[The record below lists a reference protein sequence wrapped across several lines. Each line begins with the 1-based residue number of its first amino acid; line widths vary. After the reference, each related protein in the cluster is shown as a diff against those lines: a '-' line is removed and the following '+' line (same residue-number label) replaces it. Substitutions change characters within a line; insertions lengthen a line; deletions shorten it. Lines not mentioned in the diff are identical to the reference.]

1 MTGVRFVK
9 HHSQE
14 PSAKVLFD
22 FLRKNFPDGE
32 YHAVY
37 ESGFSGFAT
46 YYALSEYGIDCIV
59 IHAADVPTTQYE
71 EVMKTDKIDA
81 LKLARSLRAEELRP
95 IYIRK
100 RENIDDRAV
109 LENKKGLSGN
119 NSVVTSPESS
129 TYFIVTV

>member
-1 MTGVRFVK
+1 M
-9 HHSQE
+9 
-14 PSAKVLFD
+14 LFMS
-22 FLRKNFPDGE
+22 R
-32 YHAVY
+32 
-37 ESGFSGFAT
+37 GFSGFAT

-109 LENKKGLSGN
+109 LRIRRTIRKQLCGYKSR
-119 NSVVTSPESS
+119 SQAPTSL
-129 TYFIVTV
+129 